1 MASFAKLGLNGEVLQ
16 VVSVNNDTIKDLNNI
31 EQEN

>member
-1 MASFAKLGLNGEVLQ
+1 MASFAKLGLNGEVLK
-16 VVSVNNDTIKDLNNI
+16 VIAVDNSVITDSNGI

>member
-16 VVSVNNDTIKDLNNI
+16 VVSVNNDTIK
-31 EQEN
+31 ERYFQ